1 MTAGPPGPGR
11 AIFPVTAE
19 ALADQIER
27 LGEHFEFVSR
37 DQLLAAVHDEAPL
50 PPRACA
56 ITLDDGLRCQIEVA
70 LPVLERLG
78 VPAIFFVSGKPLI
91 ERRALHVHRVHA
103 LREQLDEAS
112 FAALLDEQLAA
123 CGLTAPEVAPDA
135 ARRMYRYD
143 AAPAAQVKYLLN
155 VALERAAGE
164 RVVEAMFAQAGPG
177 EQAFCDDLYMTGD
190 QVRELELGHGAVGA
204 HGYAHHPFATLDT
217 AAKIDDMARGG
228 HALAAVTGRFPRMIS
243 YPYGSAAAVT
253 AQVGA
258 AAGSLGFAAG
268 FTMERAL
275 NAGLRDPLLLARIDV
290 NDAPGGR
297 RPLLRI
303 VDGEPVAEAGMSLAR
318 TRYFDE
324 LAMQEHV

>member
-1 MTAGPPGPGR
+1 MTA
-11 AIFPVTAE
+11 AE
-19 ALADQIER
+19 LAAQIEL
-27 LGEHFEFVSR
+27 LGDHFEFVSR
-37 DQLLAAVHDEAPL
+37 DQVLAAVGDDAPL

-56 ITLDDGLRCQIEVA
+56 ITFDDGLRSQIEVA

-78 VPAIFFVSGKPLI
+78 VPATFFVSGKPLI

-103 LREQLDEAS
+103 LREQLDEAD
-112 FAALLDEQLAA
+112 FAALLDEQLSA
-123 CGLTAPEVAPDA
+123 CGLSAPPVPPDA
-135 ARRMYRYD
+135 ARTMYRYD
-143 AAPAAQVKYLLN
+143 TAPAAQVKYLLN
-155 VALERAAGE
+155 VALERIAGE
-164 RVVEAMFAQAGPG
+164 RVVEAMFSAVGPG
-177 EQAFCDDLYMTGD
+177 EQAFCEDLYMTGD
-190 QVRELELGHGAVGA
+190 QVRELELAHGAVGA

-217 AAKIDDMARGG
+217 AAKVDDMARGG

-258 AAGSLGFAAG
+258 AAESLGFAAG
-268 FTMERAL
+268 LTMERAL
-275 NAGLRDPLLLARIDV
+275 NAGLTDPLLLARIDT

-303 VDGEPVAEAGMSLAR
+303 ADGEPVAEAGMTPAR

-324 LAMQEHV
+324 VAVGEHV